1 MCTLIVLDRCVS
13 DRPLVV
19 AANRDEF
26 LDRPAEGP
34 ALRSTRTGPIVAPL
48 DLEAG
53 GTWLGLSARGVFAGL
68 TNLRAESVVS
78 SEAGPDPLAR
88 RSRGEVV
95 MAALESA
102 TTDEALQRIS
112 QLEEDSYNPFQ
123 LLVSDGRRCAL
134 VVYRGRPRVVELEP
148 GVHVVGNVEDE
159 GLVLSPAS
167 GSEARRPEGSIGES
181 PGSPF
186 QAGCDG
192 RALGLDTAEPG
203 RRKLT
208 RVRERVEK
216 LMTDPDRDLFEGLAG
231 ICREH
236 VGGEG
241 PSTSRASA
249 VAAAGPPGASP
260 FESTCVH
267 VADRYGTRSSL
278 LLELAIGSRESRL
291 WTTDGPPCVRPF
303 ANRSSLL
310 RELGLRP
317 GV

>member
-102 TTDEALQRIS
+102 SVAATPSA
-112 QLEEDSYNPFQ
+112 
-123 LLVSDGRRCAL
+123 
-134 VVYRGRPRVVELEP
+134 
-148 GVHVVGNVEDE
+148 VG
-159 GLVLSPAS
+159 A
-167 GSEARRPEGSIGES
+167 
-181 PGSPF
+181 
-186 QAGCDG
+186 Q
-192 RALGLDTAEPG
+192 
-203 RRKLT
+203 T
-208 RVRERVEK
+208 RV
-216 LMTDPDRDLFEGLAG
+216 T
-231 ICREH
+231 
-236 VGGEG
+236 
-241 PSTSRASA
+241 
-249 VAAAGPPGASP
+249 
-260 FESTCVH
+260 
-267 VADRYGTRSSL
+267 
-278 LLELAIGSRESRL
+278 
-291 WTTDGPPCVRPF
+291 
-303 ANRSSLL
+303 
-310 RELGLRP
+310 
-317 GV
+317 